1 MNYQKEKTYHIKHLI
16 AGIMLLAVLLGVCS
30 CTDTKYWS
38 LKSYINNNADVE
50 VAYIDEWE
58 YKEVDK
64 TVRIN
69 IALKKGA
76 SPSLEELDSLRTVLS
91 DFMSRKGGFLEQGWK
106 ITVIVS
112 EYHFADSSKP
122 NVYAYIQNHSDNN
135 TDVSKTMNTFCVL
148 ISQADVSYIAS
159 LSGVENLYI
168 VYFVQDD
175 NGLAESVLHE
185 IEKLDELKNLTISS
199 DWYELFSEAGLD
211 CKIVVSDNLVD
222 IFK

>member
-1 MNYQKEKTYHIKHLI
+1 MTYYIKRLI
-16 AGIMLLAVLLGVCS
+16 AGIMFLAVLLGVCS
-30 CTDTKYWS
+30 CTETKYWS

-58 YKEVDK
+58 YEKDDK

-76 SPSLEELDSLRTVLS
+76 TPSLEELDSLRNALS

-106 ITVIVS
+106 VTVIVS

-122 NVYAYIQNHSDNN
+122 HIYAYIQNHNDNY
-135 TDVSKTMNTFCVL
+135 TDVSNTMNTFCVL
-148 ISQADVSYIAS
+148 LSQADVSYIAS

-168 VYFVQDD
+168 VDFVQDD

-185 IEKLDELKNLTISS
+185 IEKLDELKTLTISS

-211 CKIVVSDNLVD
+211 CKIFVSDDLVD

>member
-1 MNYQKEKTYHIKHLI
+1 MTYYIKRLI

-30 CTDTKYWS
+30 CTETKYWS

-58 YKEVDK
+58 YEKDDK

-76 SPSLEELDSLRTVLS
+76 TPSLEELDSLRNALS

-106 ITVIVS
+106 VTVIVS

-122 NVYAYIQNHSDNN
+122 HIYAYIQNHNDNY
-135 TDVSKTMNTFCVL
+135 TDVSNSMNTFCVL
-148 ISQADVSYIAS
+148 LSQADVSYIAS

-168 VYFVQDD
+168 VDFVQDD

-185 IEKLDELKNLTISS
+185 IEKLDELKTLTISS

-211 CKIVVSDNLVD
+211 CKIFVSDDLVD

>member
-1 MNYQKEKTYHIKHLI
+1 MTYYIKRLI

-30 CTDTKYWS
+30 CTETKYWS

-58 YKEVDK
+58 YEKDDK

-69 IALKKGA
+69 IPLKKGA
-76 SPSLEELDSLRTVLS
+76 TPSLEELDSLRNALS

-106 ITVIVS
+106 VTVIVS

-122 NVYAYIQNHSDNN
+122 HIYAYIQNHNDNY
-135 TDVSKTMNTFCVL
+135 TDVSNTMNTFCVL
-148 ISQADVSYIAS
+148 LSQADVSYIAS

-168 VYFVQDD
+168 VDFVQDD

-185 IEKLDELKNLTISS
+185 IEKLDELKTLTISS

-211 CKIVVSDNLVD
+211 CKIFVSDDLVD

>member
-1 MNYQKEKTYHIKHLI
+1 MTYYIKRLI

-30 CTDTKYWS
+30 CTETKYWS

-58 YKEVDK
+58 YEKDDK

-76 SPSLEELDSLRTVLS
+76 TPSLEELDSLRNALS

-106 ITVIVS
+106 VTVIVS

-122 NVYAYIQNHSDNN
+122 HIYAYIQNHNDNY
-135 TDVSKTMNTFCVL
+135 TDVSNTMNTFCVL
-148 ISQADVSYIAS
+148 LSQADVSYIAS

-168 VYFVQDD
+168 VDFVQDD

-185 IEKLDELKNLTISS
+185 IEKLDELKTLTISS

-211 CKIVVSDNLVD
+211 CKIFVSDDLVD